1 MKLFLYV
8 KMRLTKKIKEYANYL
23 RRTRLIGPESNWK
36 KKKIFAVVQSL
47 SPVGLS
53 VTPWTATYQA

>member
-1 MKLFLYV
+1 
-8 KMRLTKKIKEYANYL
+8 MRLTKKIKEYANYL